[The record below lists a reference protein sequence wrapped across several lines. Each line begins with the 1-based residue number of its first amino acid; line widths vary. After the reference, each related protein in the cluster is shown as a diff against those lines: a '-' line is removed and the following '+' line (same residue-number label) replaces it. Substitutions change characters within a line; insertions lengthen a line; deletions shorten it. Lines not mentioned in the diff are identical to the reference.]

1 MLEAGFDQAH
11 GLQALELRPPT
22 RVLPVVA
29 SAEGER
35 SLELLWRLEQGLRAL
50 GLPVLVQEG
59 ARGLRVA
66 DAEAGH
72 RAVLRRWLDG
82 VPPGGV
88 VLLHAPLDALT
99 ALLADSPARPLV
111 ALTDAPKAL
120 VGAYN
125 AVKVLHQAAALQ
137 PIVLRLEGGTDAPP
151 EPEASTRLAQA
162 EQALRTTCQQRLG
175 WVPVVWPL
183 GYHPSS
189 NRASAGRLAE
199 SGWLKL
205 LDSALMIEESET
217 RAHDDTCRQRCPIP
231 ADQTL
236 GVPDVHRQRHA

>member
-11 GLQALELRPPT
+11 GLQALDLRPPT

-29 SAEGER
+29 SPDGER

-59 ARGLRVA
+59 ARGLCVA
-66 DAEAGH
+66 DAQAGH
-72 RAVLRRWLDG
+72 REVLRRWLDG

-111 ALTDAPKAL
+111 ALTDAPAAR

-137 PIVLRLEGGTDAPP
+137 PIVLRLEAVDHPAAAPDVS
-151 EPEASTRLAQA
+151 ARLAQA
-162 EQALRTTCQQRLG
+162 EQALRATCAQRLG

-183 GYHPSS
+183 GYHPSR
-189 NRASAGRLAE
+189 NGTVAGRLAE

-205 LDSALMIEESET
+205 LDSALTIDESET
-217 RAHDDTCRQRCPIP
+217 RAHDDPCRQRCPIP